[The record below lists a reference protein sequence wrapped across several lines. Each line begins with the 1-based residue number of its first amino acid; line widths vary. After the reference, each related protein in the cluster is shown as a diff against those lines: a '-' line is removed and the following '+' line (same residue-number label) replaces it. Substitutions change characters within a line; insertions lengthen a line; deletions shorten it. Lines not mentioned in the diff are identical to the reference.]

1 MKLFYLEPKAELR
14 LLLSQDIIAAS
25 EEGGGVTPIAPDTTK
40 PDDAVEDPWG

>member
-25 EEGGGVTPIAPDTTK
+25 EEAGGGNILNPETPN

>member
-25 EEGGGVTPIAPDTTK
+25 EEPGSAKPLDPESPN

>member
-25 EEGGGVTPIAPDTTK
+25 EESGGVKPIAPEEL
-40 PDDAVEDPWG
+40 PDDDIAEDPWY